1 MCFAVL
7 RTVWNESTNEKEAL
21 ERTACS
27 GKKDRKDSR
36 GRGENVNLSNT
47 HQLQL
52 GVVTISIIRKAFWK
66 GEWYSWEVVPF
77 QTLPDAT
84 YSEGLQTMCPLGDG

>member
-1 MCFAVL
+1 MCFPVL
-7 RTVWNESTNEKEAL
+7 RTVWNESTDEKEAH

-36 GRGENVNLSNT
+36 GGKREFVQHAPTSAQGGHNL
-47 HQLQL
+47 HH
-52 GVVTISIIRKAFWK
+52 KK
-66 GEWYSWEVVPF
+66 GILKGGWYFWEVVPF

-84 YSEGLQTMCPLGDG
+84 YNEGLQSECPFRDG